1 MQTYNPIRKLNQK
14 VIIKIKI
21 IYFLTNIY
29 FKVNIKNTRKRSE
42 ICAKFK
48 IKTLENVNDVVLVF

>member
-1 MQTYNPIRKLNQK
+1 MTYNPIRKLNQK
-14 VIIKIKI
+14 VKI

>member
-14 VIIKIKI
+14 VINKIKI

-48 IKTLENVNDVVLVF
+48 IKTLETRQ